1 MEGGGGLAN
10 SRHISIFTYVA
21 EIGFNTYDVKIRG
34 LESQVRFKYMYSF
47 SSSLENTFISELG
60 NCCRFCHVVDE
71 RC

>member
-1 MEGGGGLAN
+1 MGGGGVWGI
-10 SRHISIFTYVA
+10 HVFTLL
-21 EIGFNTYDVKIRG
+21 IGFNTYGVTIRG

-47 SSSLENTFISELG
+47 SSSLENTFISERG